1 MRFPYLLWYV
11 ECSHRGKKIVYL
23 PKKNMSKRKNR
34 YQNRTEILQGTLDLL
49 ILQTLQWAPRHG
61 YALSKAMRTN
71 SGEILKVDTGS
82 LYPALHRL
90 ERKGWIAAE
99 WKASDLGPRLRVY
112 RLTNAGKRQLA
123 SERSRW
129 ERTTAAIAGILNP
142 TEKGNV
148 A

>member
-1 MRFPYLLWYV
+1 MA
-11 ECSHRGKKIVYL
+11 K
-23 PKKNMSKRKNR
+23 PKDR
-34 YQNRTEILQGTLDLL
+34 YQNRTEILQGTLDML

-61 YALSKAMRTN
+61 YALSKAMRAN

-90 ERKGWIAAE
+90 ERKGWIVAE

-112 RLTNAGKRQLA
+112 RLTNRGRRQLA

-129 ERTTAAIAGILNP
+129 ERITAAIAGILNP
-142 TEKGNV
+142 AEKANLP
-148 A
+148 